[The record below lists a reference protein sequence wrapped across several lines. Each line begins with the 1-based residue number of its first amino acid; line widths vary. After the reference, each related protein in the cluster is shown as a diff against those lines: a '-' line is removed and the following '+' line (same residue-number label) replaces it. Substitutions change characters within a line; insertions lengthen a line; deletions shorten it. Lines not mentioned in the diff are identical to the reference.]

1 MHFDVIEESMNAEKF
16 INFLEKLRQDA
27 GCPVFVIADN
37 AGYHH
42 SKKVHVFL
50 ETQLGEIMIAFLT
63 AYSPELNPDEQVWN
77 HAKAEVGKQPIKS
90 KLDMETLILSVMPAI
105 QQKIELVERFFR
117 LPDTL
122 ICGKVRRGMSANI
135 YGTSKTNT

>member
-42 SKKVHVFL
+42 TRCSSF
-50 ETQLGEIMIAFLT
+50 
-63 AYSPELNPDEQVWN
+63 
-77 HAKAEVGKQPIKS
+77 
-90 KLDMETLILSVMPAI
+90 
-105 QQKIELVERFFR
+105 
-117 LPDTL
+117 
-122 ICGKVRRGMSANI
+122 
-135 YGTSKTNT
+135 